1 MGIGKNDLMQFAVML
16 LALFVI
22 AIVAGVTFIA
32 TPYLKSASCTAT
44 DSTYAW
50 EGGACLNET
59 GGTAVTVQA
68 ITQIAVVEAALV
80 LVLSLLTLV
89 VIVLI
94 FQLIIKVARGFGKNT
109 M

>member
-1 MGIGKNDLMQFAVML
+1 MGKSDLMQFGVML

-32 TPYLKSASCTAT
+32 TPYLKDAACEAT
-44 DSTYAW
+44 DATYEW

-59 GGTAVTVQA
+59 GGTAVTIDA
-68 ITQIAVVEAALV
+68 ITQIGVVEAALV

-94 FQLIIKVARGFGKNT
+94 FQLIIKVAKGFGGKSL
-109 M
+109 